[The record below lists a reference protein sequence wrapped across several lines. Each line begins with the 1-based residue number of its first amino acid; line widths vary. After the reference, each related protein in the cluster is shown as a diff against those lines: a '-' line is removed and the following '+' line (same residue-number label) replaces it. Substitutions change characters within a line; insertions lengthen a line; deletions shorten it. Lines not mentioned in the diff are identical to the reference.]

1 MAASHFRVANHL
13 TTCRCSRSVSLRCFK
28 ANMIGFI
35 FKKIIG
41 SKNDRE
47 VKKLRPLVAR
57 INEIESTL
65 QALSDD
71 DLRKKTA
78 DWKAELSAIEDNDKL
93 AARLNEILP
102 EAFAVVKNAC
112 RRLCGQDVIVR
123 GHPLRWEMVPFD
135 VQLIGG
141 IALHSGKIAEMAT
154 GEGKTLV
161 ATAPVYLNALTG
173 RGVHVV
179 TVNDYLASRDGE
191 WMGAVYKFLGLTVG
205 CILHDQPP
213 HIRRE
218 QYNCD
223 ITYGTNAEFGFDY
236 LRDNGMATRR
246 EEQVQ
251 RGHYFA
257 IVDEVDSILIDEA
270 RTPLIISGP
279 AVRTF
284 DEQYAQWK
292 PLVDSIVRAQERLC
306 ARYLSEAQ
314 ELLKKLRPTDG
325 SNPQNPDA
333 LAKEIGLLLFRVKTG
348 QPKSED
354 LLKILEEPANLKLM
368 NDAELS
374 LHLDQKKVELYA
386 EKEQLLYAIDEKS
399 HEADLTEKGRTFLSP
414 KDPDAFVLPDLN
426 TAMHDIDVGPEPD
439 ARKRMEA
446 KTKLQSDFETKAQ
459 KIHSIAQ
466 LLKAYSL
473 YTKDVEYVVQD
484 NKVIIV
490 DQNTGRLMTG
500 RRWSDGLHQA
510 VEAKEGVEIERETQ
524 TLATI
529 TIQNY
534 FRLYLKL
541 AGMTGTAETEAG
553 EFFDIYKLGV
563 LVIPTNK
570 PCLRKDAND
579 SVYKTRREKFNAV
592 LAEIKRVHG
601 EGRPILVGTI
611 SVEVSEQLSK
621 MLNREKLIHSVLNAK
636 YHQQEAEIV
645 ARAGQRGAITIA
657 TNMAGRGTDIKLG
670 PGVAELGGLHV
681 LATERHEARRIDRQL
696 RGRCSR
702 QGDPGSSHFFVS
714 LEDDLMRLFGAGNIV
729 KYMEKLGLEEGQEL
743 EHPLLNRS
751 IGQAQKRVEG
761 HNFQIRKRTLEYD
774 DVMNKQREVIYG
786 FRNEIINSDDVR
798 DRLMDIME
806 EVVITKVE
814 TLTKGEYDAQEWQ
827 TRALADWVNLN
838 FPLGM
843 PEEEIVKAAAAG
855 KESPV
860 PGSLFDGLSPAQF
873 SVCNFISEKIR
884 ESYELKISFEEPEKL
899 VTVER
904 FTILSAIDKLWQ
916 EHLYEMDSLRYSI
929 GLRAHGQRDPL
940 IEYKAEAF
948 KIFDELMV
956 NIKTEICHN
965 IFRSASSLM
974 AFENFL
980 RNVPQQTLHQ
990 PTSAF
995 GNTSTGSSSAP
1006 QPKAS
1011 DVVSE
1016 AAAAVEKSKPVQ
1028 TGPKVGRNDPCPCRS
1043 GKKYKQCCGK

>member
-1 MAASHFRVANHL
+1 MFAW
-13 TTCRCSRSVSLRCFK
+13 FK
-28 ANMIGFI
+28 RI
-35 FKKIIG
+35 FG
-41 SKNDRE
+41 TKNDRE
-47 VKKLRPLVAR
+47 VKRLRPLVAR
-57 INEIESTL
+57 INEIEAGL
-65 QALSDD
+65 QSLSDE

-78 DWKAELSAIEDNDKL
+78 DWKAELSAITDNDQL
-93 AARLNEILP
+93 AARLNDILP

-112 RRLCGQDVIVR
+112 RRLCGTDVSVR
-123 GHPLRWEMVPFD
+123 NHPLRWEMVPFD

-141 IALHSGKIAEMAT
+141 IALHTGKISEMAT

-213 HIRRE
+213 HFRRE
-218 QYNCD
+218 QYACD

-236 LRDNGMATRR
+236 LRDNGMATRK

-306 ARYLSEAQ
+306 ARYLSEALD
-314 ELLKKLRPTDG
+314 LLKKLKPTDG
-325 SNPQNPDA
+325 SNPQNPEA

-348 QPKSED
+348 QPKSEA
-354 LLKILEEPANLKLM
+354 LMKVLEEPSNLKLM

-399 HEADLTEKGRTFLSP
+399 HEADLTEKGRNFLSP

-439 ARKRMEA
+439 AKKRLEA
-446 KTKLQSDFETKAQ
+446 KTKLQSEFETKAQ

-473 YTKDVEYVVQD
+473 YTKDVEYVVQE

-490 DQNTGRLMTG
+490 DTNTGRLMTG

-510 VEAKEGVEIERETQ
+510 VEAKEGVDIERETQ

-534 FRLYLKL
+534 FRLYHKL

-563 LVIPTNK
+563 MVIPTNK
-570 PCLRKDAND
+570 PCLRKDSND

-592 LAEIKRVHG
+592 LNEIKTVHAQ
-601 EGRPILVGTI
+601 GRPILVGTI

-621 MLNREKLIHSVLNAK
+621 LLNKEKLIHSVLNAK

-670 PGVAELGGLHV
+670 PGVADVGGLHV

-751 IGQAQKRVEG
+751 IGQAQKRVEQ
-761 HNFQIRKRTLEYD
+761 HNFQQRKRTLEYD

-786 FRNEIINSDDVR
+786 FRNEIINSEDVR

-806 EVVITKVE
+806 EVVITKVT
-814 TLTKGEYDAQEWQ
+814 TLTKGDYDASEWQ
-827 TRALADWVNLN
+827 TRSLADWVNLN

-843 PEEEIVKAAAAG
+843 PEEEIAKAAQAG
-855 KESPV
+855 KDLPV
-860 PGSLFDGLSPAQF
+860 KDSVFDGLSAAQF
-873 SVCNFISEKIR
+873 AVCNFISEKIQDA
-884 ESYELKISFEEPEKL
+884 YKLKVSFEDPEKL

-904 FTILSAIDKLWQ
+904 YTILSAIDKLWQ

-1016 AAAAVEKSKPVQ
+1016 AAAAVEKAKPLQ
-1028 TGPKVGRNDPCPCRS
+1028 TGPKVGRNDLCPCGS

>member
-1 MAASHFRVANHL
+1 
-13 TTCRCSRSVSLRCFK
+13 
-28 ANMIGFI
+28 MIGFI
-35 FKKIIG
+35 FKKLIG

-57 INEIESTL
+57 INEIEAGL
-65 QALSDD
+65 QSLSDD
-71 DLRKKTA
+71 ELRQKTSA
-78 DWKAELSAIEDNDKL
+78 WKTELATIEDNEKL

-102 EAFAVVKNAC
+102 EAFAVVKSAC
-112 RRLCGQDVIVR
+112 RRLCGKDVIVR
-123 GHPLRWEMVPFD
+123 GHPLKWEMVPFD

-141 IALHSGKIAEMAT
+141 MALHGGKISEMAT

-179 TVNDYLASRDGE
+179 TVNDYLAARDSE

-213 HIRRE
+213 HVRRE

-279 AVRTF
+279 AVRTY

-292 PLVDSIVRAQERLC
+292 PLVESIVRAQERLC
-306 ARYLSEAQ
+306 ARYLSEAE
-314 ELLKKLRPTDG
+314 ELIKKLRPTDG

-348 QPKSED
+348 QPKSEA
-354 LLKILEEPANLKLM
+354 LMKVLEEPANLKLM

-399 HEADLTEKGRTFLSP
+399 HDADLTEKGRTFLSP
-414 KDPDAFVLPDLN
+414 KDSDAFVLPDLS

-446 KTKLQSDFETKAQ
+446 KGKLQADFETKAQ
-459 KIHSIAQ
+459 KIHSISQ

-473 YTKDVEYVVQD
+473 YAKDVEYVVQE

-490 DQNTGRLMTG
+490 DQNTGRLMSG

-553 EFFDIYKLGV
+553 EFYDIYKLGV

-579 SVYKTRREKFNAV
+579 SVYKTRREKYNAV
-592 LAEIKRVHG
+592 IAEIKRVHG

-611 SVEVSEQLSK
+611 SVEVSELLSR
-621 MLNREKLIHSVLNAK
+621 MLHKEKLIHSVLNAK
-636 YHQQEAEIV
+636 YHQQEAEII

-670 PGVAELGGLHV
+670 PGVADVGGLHV

-702 QGDPGSSHFFVS
+702 QGDPGSSHFFIS

-751 IGQAQKRVEG
+751 IGQAQKRVEQ

-806 EVVITKVE
+806 EVVIAKVE
-814 TLTKGEYDAQEWQ
+814 THTKGDFDATEWQ

-843 PEEEIVKAAAAG
+843 PEEEIAKAAQSGHDA
-855 KESPV
+855 PV
-860 PGSLFDGLSPAQF
+860 SGSLYDGLSAAQF
-873 SVCNFISEKIR
+873 AVCNFISDSIR
-884 ESYELKISFEEPEKL
+884 KAYELKISFEEPDKL

-980 RNVPQQTLHQ
+980 RNVPQQTKHD

-995 GNTSTGSSSAP
+995 GAP
-1006 QPKAS
+1006 PPADKGKAS
-1011 DVVSE
+1011 DVVSQ
-1016 AAAAVEKSKPVQ
+1016 AAEDISKQKPKQV
-1028 TGPKVGRNDPCPCRS
+1028 GPKVGRNDPCPCGS

>member
-1 MAASHFRVANHL
+1 MFAW
-13 TTCRCSRSVSLRCFK
+13 FK
-28 ANMIGFI
+28 RI
-35 FKKIIG
+35 FG
-41 SKNDRE
+41 TKNDRE
-47 VKKLRPLVAR
+47 VKRLRPLVAR
-57 INEIESTL
+57 INEIEAGL
-65 QALSDD
+65 QSLSDE

-78 DWKAELSAIEDNDKL
+78 EWKAELSAITDNDQL
-93 AARLNEILP
+93 AARLNDILP

-112 RRLCGQDVIVR
+112 RRLCGTDVSVR
-123 GHPLRWEMVPFD
+123 NHPLRWEMVPFD

-141 IALHSGKIAEMAT
+141 IALHTGKISEMAT

-213 HIRRE
+213 HFRRE
-218 QYNCD
+218 QYACD

-236 LRDNGMATRR
+236 LRDNGMATRK

-306 ARYLSEAQ
+306 ARYLSEALD
-314 ELLKKLRPTDG
+314 LLKKLKPTDG
-325 SNPQNPDA
+325 SNPQNPEA

-348 QPKSED
+348 QPKSEA
-354 LLKILEEPANLKLM
+354 LMKVLEEPSNLKLM

-399 HEADLTEKGRTFLSP
+399 HEADLTEKGRNFLSP

-439 ARKRMEA
+439 AKKRLEA
-446 KTKLQSDFETKAQ
+446 KTKLQSEFETKAQ

-473 YTKDVEYVVQD
+473 YTKDVEYVVQE

-490 DQNTGRLMTG
+490 DTNTGRLMTG

-510 VEAKEGVEIERETQ
+510 VEAKEGVDIERETQ

-534 FRLYLKL
+534 FRLYHKL

-563 LVIPTNK
+563 MVIPTNK
-570 PCLRKDAND
+570 PCLRKDSND

-592 LAEIKRVHG
+592 LNEIKTVHAQ
-601 EGRPILVGTI
+601 GRPILVGTI

-621 MLNREKLIHSVLNAK
+621 LLNKEKLIHSVLNAK

-670 PGVAELGGLHV
+670 PGVADVGGLHV

-696 RGRCSR
+696 RGRFSR

-751 IGQAQKRVEG
+751 IGQAQKRVEQ
-761 HNFQIRKRTLEYD
+761 HNFQQRKRTLEYD

-786 FRNEIINSDDVR
+786 FRNEIINSEDVR

-806 EVVITKVE
+806 EVVITKVT
-814 TLTKGEYDAQEWQ
+814 TLTKGDYDASEWQ
-827 TRALADWVNLN
+827 TRSLADWVNLN

-843 PEEEIVKAAAAG
+843 PEEEIAKAAQAG
-855 KESPV
+855 KDLPV
-860 PGSLFDGLSPAQF
+860 KDSVFDGLSAAQF
-873 SVCNFISEKIR
+873 AVCNFISEKIQDA
-884 ESYELKISFEEPEKL
+884 YKLKVSFEDPEKL

-904 FTILSAIDKLWQ
+904 YTILSAIDKLWQ

-1016 AAAAVEKSKPVQ
+1016 AAAAVEKAKPLQ
-1028 TGPKVGRNDPCPCRS
+1028 TGPKVGRNDLCPCGS

>member
-1 MAASHFRVANHL
+1 MFAW
-13 TTCRCSRSVSLRCFK
+13 FK
-28 ANMIGFI
+28 RI
-35 FKKIIG
+35 FG
-41 SKNDRE
+41 TRNDRE

-57 INEIESTL
+57 INEIEAGL
-65 QALSDD
+65 QSLSDD

-78 DWKAELSAIEDNDKL
+78 DWKAELSTIEDKEQL
-93 AARLNEILP
+93 AAKLTEILP

-112 RRLCGQDVIVR
+112 RRLCGTDVSVR
-123 GHPLRWEMVPFD
+123 NHPLRWEMVPFD

-141 IALHSGKIAEMAT
+141 IALHTGKISEMAT

-213 HIRRE
+213 QVRRE
-218 QYNCD
+218 QYACD

-236 LRDNGMATRR
+236 LRDNGMATRK

-279 AVRTF
+279 AVKTF
-284 DEQYAQWK
+284 DAQYAQWK
-292 PLVDSIVRAQERLC
+292 PLVESIVRAQERLC
-306 ARYLSEAQ
+306 ARYLSEAID
-314 ELLKKLRPTDG
+314 LLKKLNPTDG

-333 LAKEIGLLLFRVKTG
+333 LKKEIGLLLFRVKTG
-348 QPKSED
+348 QPKSEA
-354 LLKILEEPANLKLM
+354 LMKILEEPANLKLM

-386 EKEQLLYAIDEKS
+386 EKEQLLYAIDEKG

-426 TAMHDIDVGPEPD
+426 TEMHDIDVGPEPD
-439 ARKRMEA
+439 AKKRMEA

-473 YTKDVEYVVQD
+473 YTKDVEYVVQE

-490 DQNTGRLMTG
+490 DQNTGRLMSG

-510 VEAKEGVEIERETQ
+510 VEAKECVEIERETQ

-534 FRLYLKL
+534 FRLYHKL

-563 LVIPTNK
+563 MVIPTNK

-592 LAEIKRVHG
+592 LNEIKTVHG
-601 EGRPILVGTI
+601 QGRPILVGTI

-621 MLNREKLIHSVLNAK
+621 MLNKEKLIHSVLNAK
-636 YHQQEAEIV
+636 YHQQEAEIIT
-645 ARAGQRGAITIA
+645 RAGQRGSITIA

-670 PGVAELGGLHV
+670 PGVADVGGLHV
-681 LATERHEARRIDRQL
+681 LATERHEARRIE
-696 RGRCSR
+696 
-702 QGDPGSSHFFVS
+702 PT
-714 LEDDLMRLFGAGNIV
+714 
-729 KYMEKLGLEEGQEL
+729 
-743 EHPLLNRS
+743 P
-751 IGQAQKRVEG
+751 RV
-761 HNFQIRKRTLEYD
+761 L
-774 DVMNKQREVIYG
+774 
-786 FRNEIINSDDVR
+786 
-798 DRLMDIME
+798 
-806 EVVITKVE
+806 
-814 TLTKGEYDAQEWQ
+814 
-827 TRALADWVNLN
+827 
-838 FPLGM
+838 
-843 PEEEIVKAAAAG
+843 
-855 KESPV
+855 
-860 PGSLFDGLSPAQF
+860 
-873 SVCNFISEKIR
+873 
-884 ESYELKISFEEPEKL
+884 
-899 VTVER
+899 
-904 FTILSAIDKLWQ
+904 
-916 EHLYEMDSLRYSI
+916 
-929 GLRAHGQRDPL
+929 
-940 IEYKAEAF
+940 
-948 KIFDELMV
+948 
-956 NIKTEICHN
+956 
-965 IFRSASSLM
+965 
-974 AFENFL
+974 
-980 RNVPQQTLHQ
+980 
-990 PTSAF
+990 
-995 GNTSTGSSSAP
+995 TGSYAVVVHVRAIRVRHTSSCHW
-1006 QPKAS
+1006 K
-1011 DVVSE
+1011 
-1016 AAAAVEKSKPVQ
+1016 
-1028 TGPKVGRNDPCPCRS
+1028 TI
-1043 GKKYKQCCGK
+1043 